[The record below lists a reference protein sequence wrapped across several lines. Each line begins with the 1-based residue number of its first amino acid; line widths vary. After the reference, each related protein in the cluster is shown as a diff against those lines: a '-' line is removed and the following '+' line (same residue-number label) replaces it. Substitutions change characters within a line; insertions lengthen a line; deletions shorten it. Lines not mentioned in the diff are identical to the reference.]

1 LRIRVPALVLA
12 VLMFAAAA
20 VQAQDSAQRP
30 YEINAILPLTG
41 SAAFIGDGHAGA
53 LRAAE
58 TYINSTGG
66 IKGRPVH
73 FVIADSQSKPQV
85 NVQLTTGV
93 LAKHPPFVIEGGPVQ
108 ECNAAAPL
116 YTKGPVMYCLSPG
129 FFPEHGSY
137 MYGAGIESRV
147 GIGVVVRYLRMKGFK
162 RLGVIMLT
170 DIAGQEAEAALKA
183 ALNDPVNADVRIVDL
198 EHFAVTD
205 ISVSAQMAKI
215 KDAKPDV
222 VVGWATGTPTGTLLL
237 AYTGLGMAVPFVAS
251 QANENARQM
260 QQYKSIMPRTLMM
273 FSLMFPAASAM
284 KNGPFKS
291 AIDTYVKTMTVT
303 GGSLGDSSSAEA
315 WDAALILVGA
325 LRSLGADATAEQV
338 HAYIDGLHDY
348 YGPTGAFDFR
358 IGNQRGLDASSASM
372 VRWDQPTGS
381 WKPISGPTG
390 TPL

>member
-1 LRIRVPALVLA
+1 LRIRVSAFVLA
-12 VLMFAAAA
+12 ILLLAPDT

-41 SAAFIGDGHAGA
+41 SGAFIGDGHAGA

-58 TYINSTGG
+58 AYVNSTGG

-85 NVQLTTGV
+85 NVQLTTAV

-116 YTKGPVMYCLSPG
+116 YSKGPVMYCLSPG

-147 GIGVVVRYLRMKGFK
+147 GIGVVVRYLRMRGFK

-170 DIAGQEAEAALKA
+170 DIAGQEAEAALKT
-183 ALNDPVNADVRIVDL
+183 ALSDPVNADMHVVDF

-205 ISVSAQMAKI
+205 ISVAAQMAKI

-222 VVGWATGTPTGTLLL
+222 VLGWATGTPTGTLLL
-237 AYTGLGMAVPFVAS
+237 AYSSLGMTVPFIAS

-260 QQYKSIMPRTLMM
+260 QQYKAMMPRTLMM
-273 FSLMFPAASAM
+273 YSLMFPAVSTM
-284 KNGPFKS
+284 KKGPYKT
-291 AIDTYVKTMTVT
+291 AIETYVKAMSST
-303 GGSLGDSSSAEA
+303 GGALGDSSSAEA

-325 LRSLGADATAEQV
+325 LRALGTDATAEQV
-338 HAYIDGLHDY
+338 HAYIDNLHDY
-348 YGPTGAFDFR
+348 YGPTGNFDFR
-358 IGNQRGLDASSASM
+358 IGNQRGLDASSAIM

-381 WKPISGPTG
+381 WKPVSGPTG